1 MLCAS
6 LAILRLD
13 PSRFD
18 LVVSDQT
25 MPDMT
30 GVELAKEIVALR
42 ADMPIILCTGF
53 SHTANEES
61 STAAGIRGFV
71 MKP

>member
-1 MLCAS
+1 
-6 LAILRLD
+6 
-13 PSRFD
+13 
-18 LVVSDQT
+18 
-25 MPDMT
+25 MT